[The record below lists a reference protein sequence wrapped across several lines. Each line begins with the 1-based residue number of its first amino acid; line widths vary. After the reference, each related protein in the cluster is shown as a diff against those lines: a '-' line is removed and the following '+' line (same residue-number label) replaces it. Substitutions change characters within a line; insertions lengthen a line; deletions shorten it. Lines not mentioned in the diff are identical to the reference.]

1 MDRKSIAIVALCV
14 ILLLM
19 WPRLMNH
26 FYPPPPQPTNA
37 VAIGTNQLSTT
48 NVPEAQ
54 PYATPGVV
62 GTNAAAFVVKSAV
75 PEKELTIT
83 NDNARF
89 TFTSR
94 GGGLKQV
101 ELVRYPETVHTR
113 RQRGMPTNDFATLG
127 TPASPPVL
135 AVMGEGPETLQG
147 DGDFKLTPIPNGMR
161 AEKTL
166 TNGLAIVKDFQISS
180 NYLMSA
186 SVRLENRSK
195 EPVKLP
201 SQEWV
206 VGQSTPIN
214 AQDNGIRTLGV
225 WYFDGNK
232 VQMADISYFATNTS
246 VLFVFPRTPKN
257 EYRAP
262 ATNLVWVSAQNRFFA
277 LASMPTNEASSL
289 IVRPINLPPPTQEDI
304 DANPRTVVRAPRGL
318 EASLEY
324 PAEVLAPGAKVER
337 HFNFF
342 TGPKEYHLLAQI
354 GDRFNNHL
362 DWIMGFNGFF
372 GWFAK
377 ALLTAMKWLHD
388 GVSVPYGWAIVVITV
403 LLKLIFWPLTQYST
417 KSMKRMQALQPEMK
431 ALQEKYKDD
440 PQKLSQKQMEFWRKH
455 KVNPLS
461 GCLPMLLQ
469 LPLLWGFYR
478 MLQSA
483 IELRGAGFLWIS
495 DLSKPDTIFI
505 IPGFDF
511 PVNPMPLVMGAT
523 MLWQTHLTPPSPG
536 MDPSQQKIMRYMP
549 LMFLLFMYNFSS
561 GLALYWTV
569 QNLLSILQ
577 TKMIQS
583 KPDTTT
589 PAAAAPVPPQKKK
602 K

>member
-1 MDRKSIAIVALCV
+1 
-14 ILLLM
+14 
-19 WPRLMNH
+19 
-26 FYPPPPQPTNA
+26 
-37 VAIGTNQLSTT
+37 
-48 NVPEAQ
+48 
-54 PYATPGVV
+54 
-62 GTNAAAFVVKSAV
+62 
-75 PEKELTIT
+75 
-83 NDNARF
+83 
-89 TFTSR
+89 
-94 GGGLKQV
+94 
-101 ELVRYPETVHTR
+101 
-113 RQRGMPTNDFATLG
+113 
-127 TPASPPVL
+127 
-135 AVMGEGPETLQG
+135 
-147 DGDFKLTPIPNGMR
+147 
-161 AEKTL
+161 
-166 TNGLAIVKDFQISS
+166 
-180 NYLMSA
+180 
-186 SVRLENRSK
+186 
-195 EPVKLP
+195 
-201 SQEWV
+201 
-206 VGQSTPIN
+206 
-214 AQDNGIRTLGV
+214 
-225 WYFDGNK
+225 
-232 VQMADISYFATNTS
+232 
-246 VLFVFPRTPKN
+246 
-257 EYRAP
+257 
-262 ATNLVWVSAQNRFFA
+262 
-277 LASMPTNEASSL
+277 
-289 IVRPINLPPPTQEDI
+289 
-304 DANPRTVVRAPRGL
+304 
-318 EASLEY
+318 
-324 PAEVLAPGAKVER
+324 
-337 HFNFF
+337 
-342 TGPKEYHLLAQI
+342 
-354 GDRFNNHL
+354 
-362 DWIMGFNGFF
+362 
-372 GWFAK
+372 
-377 ALLTAMKWLHD
+377 
-388 GVSVPYGWAIVVITV
+388 
-403 LLKLIFWPLTQYST
+403 QYST